1 MYTYKAKLDRVVDGD
16 TVDAYIDLGFD
27 ISVHKR
33 IRLAGIDSPES
44 RTRDLE
50 EKARGLASKDRLID
64 LLKDGKF
71 ILESK
76 EVGKYGRVL
85 GTLFVEKTN
94 DDNLEANEQE
104 YKINI
109 NETLVQEGYA
119 TEYWEVKRKNN
130 EQAYNCII
138 YNNNDFN
145 IWSIFSVWPK
155 DNYYTCYYR

>member
-94 DDNLEANEQE
+94 DYNLEANEQE

-119 TEYWEVKRKNN
+119 TEYWGGKK
-130 EQAYNCII
+130 
-138 YNNNDFN
+138 
-145 IWSIFSVWPK
+145 K
-155 DNYYTCYYR
+155 K